1 MSNYGE
7 IHESEEKHMA
17 DTKYTIVGMSSSGKT
32 CFLTAM
38 YMRMATG
45 VEGFTLWTTEDT
57 RRKFE
62 RDILKLRNGN
72 EGHMRF
78 PEPTPNAE
86 NATKLYE
93 FRLIYDTKDIIS
105 FDVIDYAGGALRVGG
120 PVYNQFKHSMEE
132 STAMFIFIDGAS
144 LCDEDREIRKENV
157 YYDCAISVTPLI
169 QDFADSHNGQLPPI
183 VFVVTKSDLCKAY
196 IKNEAELVQIIRDLF
211 RPAFSEGSVSYICAV
226 SLGDSISDDGYK
238 GRFSPVNVHIPLFLG
253 SFHEYYNRCIA
264 FKEKIE
270 AANRYINTERD
281 QKMDVVAK
289 EKRKWSFFRNKE
301 LIDRCIESARNSE
314 KNLNSNREL
323 LAATQALY
331 TRFGAQLE
339 MESRN
344 FKSFISGV
352 EQPAFK
358 PPRL

>member
-1 MSNYGE
+1 
-7 IHESEEKHMA
+7 MA

-45 VEGFTLWTTEDT
+45 VDGFTLWTTEDT

-62 RDILKLRNGN
+62 RDIRALRNGCA
-72 EGHMRF
+72 GLDRF
-78 PEPTPNAE
+78 PAATPNAE

-105 FDVIDYAGGALRVGG
+105 FDVIDYAGGALLDGG
-120 PVYNQFKHSMEE
+120 PVYNQFKRSMEE
-132 STAMFIFIDGAS
+132 STAMFVFIDGAS
-144 LCDEDREIRKENV
+144 LCDEDRTNRKENV
-157 YYDCAISVTPLI
+157 YYDCAMSVTPMI

-183 VFVVTKSDLCKAY
+183 VFIVTKSDLCKAY
-196 IKNEAELVQIIRDLF
+196 IKDEAELVQIIRDLF
-211 RPAFSEGSVSYICAV
+211 GPAFSEGSVSYICAV

-238 GRFSPVNVHIPLFLG
+238 GRFSPVNIHIPLFLG
-253 SFHEYYNRCIA
+253 SFHEYYNRCTV

-270 AANRYINTERD
+270 AANRNIDTQRNQQIAIAD
-281 QKMDVVAK
+281 K
-289 EKRKWSFFRNKE
+289 EKHKWGIFRNKS
-301 LIDRCIESARNSE
+301 LIDRCIESAENSA
-314 KNLNSNREL
+314 KSLHSNQEL
-323 LAATQALY
+323 LSATRALY

-344 FKSFISGV
+344 FKSFINGV

>member
-1 MSNYGE
+1 
-7 IHESEEKHMA
+7 MA

-45 VEGFTLWTTEDT
+45 VDGFTLWTTEDT
-57 RRKFE
+57 RRKYE
-62 RDILKLRNGN
+62 RDILALRKG
-72 EGHMRF
+72 EAGLDRF
-78 PEPTPNAE
+78 PAATPNAE

-105 FDVIDYAGGALRVGG
+105 FDVIDYAGGALLDGG
-120 PVYNQFKHSMEE
+120 PVYCQLKLSMEE

-144 LCDEDREIRKENV
+144 LCDEDRTARKENV
-157 YYDCAISVTPLI
+157 YYDCAMSVTPMI

-196 IKNEAELVQIIRDLF
+196 IKDETELVQIIRDLF
-211 RPAFSEGSVSYICAV
+211 SPAFSEGSVSYICAV

-238 GRFSPVNVHIPLFLG
+238 GRFSPVNIHIPLFLG
-253 SFHEYYNRCIA
+253 SFHEYYNRCLA

-270 AANRYINTERD
+270 TANQNLDMQRNRKMAEVEREK
-281 QKMDVVAK
+281 QK
-289 EKRKWSFFRNKE
+289 WPIFRSKK
-301 LIDRCIESARNSE
+301 LIDQCIESAKNSA
-314 KNLNSNREL
+314 KSLHSNQEL

-339 MESRN
+339 MESKN
-344 FKSFISGV
+344 FKSFINGV
-352 EQPAFK
+352 DQPAFK

>member
-1 MSNYGE
+1 
-7 IHESEEKHMA
+7 MA
-17 DTKYTIVGMSSSGKT
+17 DTKYTITGMSSSGKT

-38 YMRMATG
+38 YMRMVTG
-45 VEGFTLWTTEDT
+45 VDGFTLWTTEDT
-57 RRKFE
+57 RRRFE
-62 RDILKLRNGN
+62 RDILLMRNGRGL
-72 EGHMRF
+72 ERF
-78 PEPTPNAE
+78 PAATSNAE

-105 FDVIDYAGGALRVGG
+105 FDVIDYAGGALLDHG
-120 PVYNQFKHSMEE
+120 PVYNQFKCSMEE

-144 LCDEDREIRKENV
+144 LCDEDRTIRKENV
-157 YYDCAISVTPLI
+157 YYDCAMSVTPLI
-169 QDFADSHNGQLPPI
+169 QDFADAHNGQLLPI

-196 IKNEAELVQIIRDLF
+196 IKDETELVQIIRELF
-211 RPAFSEGSVSYICAV
+211 SPAFSEGAVSYICAV

-238 GRFSPVNVHIPLFLG
+238 GRFSPVNIHIPLFLG

-270 AANRYINTERD
+270 TANQNINEQRNMTMAYADR
-281 QKMDVVAK
+281 
-289 EKRKWSFFRNKE
+289 EKRKWRVFQNKK
-301 LIDRCIESARNSE
+301 LIEQCIEVEQNSME
-314 KNLNSNREL
+314 SLHSNQEL
-323 LAATQALY
+323 LRATQALY

-339 MESRN
+339 MESKN

-358 PPRL
+358 FPRL

>member
-1 MSNYGE
+1 MG
-7 IHESEEKHMA
+7 

-45 VEGFTLWTTEDT
+45 VDGFTLWTVENT

-62 RDILKLRNGN
+62 RDIRALRNGR
-72 EGHMRF
+72 EGLARF
-78 PEPTPNAE
+78 PAATPNAE

-93 FRLIYDTKDIIS
+93 FRLIYDTRDIIS
-105 FDVIDYAGGALRVGG
+105 FDVIDYAGGALLDGG
-120 PVYNQFKHSMEE
+120 PVYDQVKCSMEE

-144 LCDEDREIRKENV
+144 LCDEDRTARRENV
-157 YYDCAISVTPLI
+157 RYDCAMSVTPLI
-169 QDFADSHNGQLPPI
+169 QDFADSHDGKLPPI
-183 VFVVTKSDLCKAY
+183 IFVVTKSDLCKAY
-196 IKNEAELVQIIRDLF
+196 IKDEAELVQIIRDLF
-211 RPAFSEGSVSYICAV
+211 SPAFSEGSVSYICAV

-238 GRFSPVNVHIPLFLG
+238 GRFNPVNVHIPLFLG
-253 SFHEYYNRCIA
+253 SFHEYYNRCTA
-264 FKEKIE
+264 FKDKIE
-270 AANRYINTERD
+270 AANRNITTQQNQQYATAKREK
-281 QKMDVVAK
+281 QKWAI
-289 EKRKWSFFRNKE
+289 FQNKN
-301 LIDRCIESARNSE
+301 LIDRCIESVRKSE
-314 KNLNSNREL
+314 KALDSNREL

-339 MESRN
+339 MESKN

-358 PPRL
+358 FQRL

>member
-1 MSNYGE
+1 
-7 IHESEEKHMA
+7 MA

-45 VEGFTLWTTEDT
+45 VDGFTLWTTEDT

-62 RDILKLRNGN
+62 RDIRALRNGR
-72 EGHMRF
+72 EGLARF
-78 PEPTPNAE
+78 PAATPNAE

-105 FDVIDYAGGALRVGG
+105 FDVIDYAGGALLDGG
-120 PVYNQFKHSMEE
+120 PVYGQIKHSMEE

-144 LCDEDREIRKENV
+144 LCDEDRTMRKENV
-157 YYDCAISVTPLI
+157 YYDCAMSITPLI
-169 QDFADSHNGQLPPI
+169 QDFADSHDGQLPPI

-196 IKNEAELVQIIRDLF
+196 IKDEAELVQIIRELF
-211 RPAFSEGSVSYICAV
+211 SPAFSEGSVSYICAV

-238 GRFSPVNVHIPLFLG
+238 GRFNPVNIHIPLFLG

-264 FKEKIE
+264 FKGKIE
-270 AANRYINTERD
+270 AANQNINAQRNRQMAAAE
-281 QKMDVVAK
+281 K
-289 EKRKWSFFRNKE
+289 EKQKWGIFRNKR
-301 LIDRCIESARNSE
+301 LIEQCIESARNSD
-314 KNLNSNREL
+314 KSLSSNQEL

-339 MESRN
+339 MESKN

-352 EQPAFK
+352 EQPTFK